1 MLPAT
6 EAVNAHVAPFA
17 TAAVFGEMS
26 TTTLAGAGAA
36 ATSTVAV
43 AVDEPAALTAE
54 SVKVVDIDGVTTALC
69 ALETV
74 TPGSMRTEVA
84 PVTDQLRVLDSPG
97 RMTAGLAAKL
107 ATTGGDVL
115 RAAPARQAPKSRTQ
129 IEIGI
134 E

>member
-1 MLPAT
+1 MLPLT
-6 EAVNAHVAPFA
+6 EAVNARVAPFA
-17 TAAVFGEMS
+17 TAAVFGETS
-26 TTTLAGAGAA
+26 TATLAEDA

-54 SVKVVDIDGVTTALC
+54 SVKVVDTDGVTTALC
-69 ALETV
+69 ALVTV
-74 TPGSMRTEVA
+74 TPGSMLTELA

-107 ATTGGDVL
+107 ATTGGDVV
-115 RAAPARQAPKSRTQ
+115 RTAPERQAPKSRTQ